1 MPKSV
6 LIVED
11 EPFILEALSFLL
23 KREGLTVSAFTDG
36 KGCVEHIQSTEPD
49 LVILDMM
56 LPNRSGMQILEDLRA
71 MDAFTSLP
79 VLMLT
84 AKGQKKDR
92 AAAEQAGVS
101 LFMTKPFANKE
112 IIHNVHRLL
121 SK

>member
-1 MPKSV
+1 MSKSV

-11 EPFILEALSFLL
+11 EPFITEALSFLL
-23 KREGLTVSAFTDG
+23 TREGLKVSAFADG
-36 KGCVEHIQSTEPD
+36 NGCVEHIQSTKPN

-56 LPNRSGMQILEDLRA
+56 LPNKSGMQILEELRA
-71 MDAFTSLP
+71 TDKFAKLP

-92 AAAEQAGVS
+92 IAAEEAGVS

-112 IIHNVHRLL
+112 IVQNVHRLL
-121 SK
+121 DI

>member
-1 MPKSV
+1 M
-6 LIVED
+6 
-11 EPFILEALSFLL
+11 EALTFLL
-23 KREGLTVSAFTDG
+23 EREGLNVSTFTDG
-36 KGCVEHIQSTEPD
+36 EGCVERVQSLKPN
-49 LVILDMM
+49 LLILDMM

-71 MDAFTSLP
+71 MENFVNLP

-112 IIHNVHRLL
+112 IIQNIHRLL
-121 SK
+121 NR

>member
-1 MPKSV
+1 MSKSV

-11 EPFILEALSFLL
+11 EPFIIETLSFLL
-23 KREGLTVSAFTDG
+23 TREGLQVSTFTDG
-36 KGCVEHIQSTEPD
+36 EGCVEYIQSTRPH

-56 LPNRSGMQILEDLRA
+56 LPNKSGMQILEELRA
-71 MDAFTSLP
+71 IASLANLP

-92 AAAEQAGVS
+92 AAAEMAGVS

-112 IIHNVHRLL
+112 IIRNVHRLL
-121 SK
+121 KR